1 MLETADHTSG
11 QCSTLIAE
19 THISRPGIFRL
30 EAVECVD
37 GGLRHGFEG
46 GLTNIGIH

>member
-30 EAVECVD
+30 EAVD